1 MPHTRLTFVLSALRQ
16 SNLTGLAVRL
26 TLSLGLM
33 LSAASSLHADEHNNL
48 PLLGDTASAK
58 VSLQQEHELGRTWL
72 KALRSNTKELDDP
85 LLYDYLEHL
94 LYRLAE
100 HSQLQDRRLELVVV
114 ESPALNAFAVPGGI
128 VGVNGGLFL
137 YARNEQ
143 EFSSVLAHEL
153 AHLSQRHYSRAVEAA
168 ERNSLPNMI
177 ALLGSIIIAATAG
190 GDAGIAAISA
200 TQAAMI
206 DQQLRFSRNNE
217 QEADRIGFQTLVN
230 AGINPRAMASMFE
243 RMLAAQ
249 RLAGTRPPEF
259 LLTHPVTESRVADA
273 RSRAEQLTTIN
284 FSGYNDLEYQL
295 MRNRVRLAFNKSPA
309 YAIKEFH
316 TELSKAE
323 ADANETAAAAA
334 RYGLALAYAK
344 AGQHQNA
351 QQTLQPLLDIE
362 PNRISY
368 IIAYSQVYSSAT
380 DQPVIEELLTKQLA
394 LNPDNYPLS
403 IALAN
408 NLSQQKKY
416 QAAQTLLEK
425 ISKQHPQNP
434 AVWLKLAET
443 YGFNH
448 NSTGVHLA
456 SAEYAVLT
464 GNMDQALKQL
474 DYALLKSDKNF
485 LLTTRV
491 ERRKADIQQYQKQLE
506 QF

>member
-1 MPHTRLTFVLSALRQ
+1 
-16 SNLTGLAVRL
+16 
-26 TLSLGLM
+26 M
-33 LSAASSLHADEHNNL
+33 LSVFNPLHANEHNDL
-48 PLLGDTASAK
+48 PLLGDAASAQ

-114 ESPALNAFAVPGGI
+114 ESPALNAFAVPGGV

-168 ERNSLPNMI
+168 QRNSIPNMI

-200 TQAAMI
+200 TQAVAL

-217 QEADRIGFQTLVN
+217 QEADRIGFQTLLN

-249 RLAGTRPPEF
+249 RLAGARPPEF

-273 RSRAEQLTTIN
+273 RSRAEQLTEIN
-284 FSGYNDLEYQL
+284 FSDDNDLEYQL
-295 MRNRVRLAFNKSPA
+295 MRNRVRLAFDKSPA
-309 YAIKEFH
+309 HAIKQFSA
-316 TELSKAE
+316 ELKKANTGT
-323 ADANETAAAAA
+323 NESTTAAA
-334 RYGLALAYAK
+334 RYGLALAYIK
-344 AGQHQNA
+344 AGQDNEA
-351 QQTLQPLLDIE
+351 QKTLQPLMDTE

-368 IIAYSQVYSSAT
+368 IIAYTQVYASTA
-380 DQPVIEELLTKQLA
+380 DLPAIEQLLNKQLT
-394 LNPDNYPLS
+394 LNPDNFPLS

-408 NLSQQKKY
+408 NLTQQQKY

-425 ISKQHPQNP
+425 ISQQHPQNP

-443 YGFNH
+443 YGFNRD
-448 NSTGVHLA
+448 SIRTHLA

-491 ERRKADIQQYQKQLE
+491 EQRKADIQEYQEQLKQ
-506 QF
+506 F

>member
-1 MPHTRLTFVLSALRQ
+1 MQLSYLKFSPFVRRTFRRLQPISLAAVLTVQ
-16 SNLTGLAVRL
+16 SLPLTANEHGNLP
-26 TLSLGLM
+26 SLGD
-33 LSAASSLHADEHNNL
+33 AASAQ
-48 PLLGDTASAK
+48 

-72 KALRSNTKELDDP
+72 KALRSQTKELDDP

-114 ESPALNAFAVPGGI
+114 DSPELNAFAVPGGV

-143 EFSSVLAHEL
+143 EFASVLAHEL

-168 ERNSLPNMI
+168 QRNAIPNML
-177 ALLGSIIIAATAG
+177 ALLGSLIIAATAG

-200 TQAAMI
+200 TQAASL
-206 DQQLRFSRNNE
+206 DQQLRFSRNRE

-230 AGINPRAMASMFE
+230 AGINPQAMASMFE
-243 RMLAAQ
+243 RMLAAK
-249 RLAGTRPPEF
+249 RLSGSQLPEF

-273 RSRAEQLTTIN
+273 RSRAGQLTKIN
-284 FSGYNDLEYQL
+284 FPDQADLEYQL
-295 MRNRVRLAFNKSPA
+295 MRSRVQLAFDPSPA
-309 YAIKEFH
+309 HAIQTFQTALEKANPA
-316 TELSKAE
+316 TE
-323 ADANETAAAAA
+323 TAA

-344 AGQHQNA
+344 AGQDSRA
-351 QQTLQPLLDIE
+351 KQTLQPLLDAE

-368 IIAYSQVYSSAT
+368 IVAYAQIHTSASE
-380 DQPVIEELLTKQLA
+380 QKSVEQILRKHLA

-403 IALAN
+403 MALAN
-408 NLSQQKKY
+408 TFTLQQKYRPAQELLEKLSQQHP
-416 QAAQTLLEK
+416 EK
-425 ISKQHPQNP
+425 PNI
-434 AVWLKLAET
+434 WLRLAET
-443 YGFNH
+443 YGLNRDPVG
-448 NSTGVHLA
+448 THLA
-456 SAEYAVLT
+456 SAEYALLT

-491 ERRKADIQQYQKQLE
+491 EQRKADIQSIQEQLKQ
-506 QF
+506 F